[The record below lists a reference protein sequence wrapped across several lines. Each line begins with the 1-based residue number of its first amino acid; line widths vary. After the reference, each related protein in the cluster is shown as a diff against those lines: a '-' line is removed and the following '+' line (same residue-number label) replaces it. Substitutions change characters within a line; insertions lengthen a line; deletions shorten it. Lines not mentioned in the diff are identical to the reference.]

1 MSTAQHRR
9 LAKKKKAPATHS
21 PAQQRAQK
29 KRMWWSRPTRG
40 GGEAQMLEQ
49 AHERRWSGA
58 TEYPN
63 IGVEW
68 VEWSVVG
75 GVK

>member
-1 MSTAQHRR
+1 
-9 LAKKKKAPATHS
+9 
-21 PAQQRAQK
+21 
-29 KRMWWSRPTRG
+29 MWWSGPTRG

-63 IGVEW
+63 RLEWSGWSGVEL
-68 VEWSVVG
+68 VE
-75 GVK
+75 

>member
-1 MSTAQHRR
+1 VV
-9 LAKKKKAPATHS
+9 
-21 PAQQRAQK
+21 
-29 KRMWWSRPTRG
+29 
-40 GGEAQMLEQ
+40 EQ

>member
-9 LAKKKKAPATHS
+9 LAKKKRLLRI
-21 PAQQRAQK
+21 AQPSNELKK
-29 KRMWWSRPTRG
+29 KRMWWSRPTR

-49 AHERRWSGA
+49 AHERRWSEA

-63 IGVEW
+63 RLEWSGWSGVEL
-68 VEWSVVG
+68 VE
-75 GVK
+75 